1 MEISAPGAQST
12 SSINGTKPKLHEIVD
27 NRKKIHIY
35 FCSTGTTA
43 LKLAEKLRQRV
54 LKVPIYHLA
63 KFDSLNSIDV
73 QAIKPDEVVLIVAS
87 TTGNGTLP
95 PNGRTFENKWPD
107 LRKRC
112 HTDPCRWS
120 YSIFGVGDS
129 GYGSTYNAASIALNA
144 LFSDLGSKPVAGG
157 LTMGDVIMETLP
169 MTAFNQWWDRVQ
181 AGLDGALVIEESL
194 DDCFYDQGHMIRDFQ
209 EAVVLAKDPPLDKI
223 LSLQLDLQ
231 GTSYEVMDHLR
242 LLPANSQSKV
252 KRALRALGVRD
263 AQQVMPFHDL
273 VNPPT
278 LHQFLTDFID
288 LEGHFKTCRW
298 LQPATPDESI
308 RKAPLVEVLERYSAR
323 GIFSGNQNK
332 DHETVVMEVC
342 QDMPLLR
349 PRTFSVASAP
359 GFLGNHIVELLIRFH
374 AQGRLSDVFLSD
386 LHPGDRVKFCV
397 MPSAPSLDI
406 IRLENRPLI
415 AIATGS
421 GFAPIRGLLQDRFIS
436 INAGRRL
443 SRVEHDLSF
452 ATAQPEQG
460 LFHSSP
466 LSVFTGY
473 KMQDRD
479 IFEETLITGPC
490 GGLVDELVMVPSNP
504 EKKRVQDVL
513 EGNAWVRA
521 NLPEAVVYV
530 CGSESMVKST
540 AGILSRM
547 FGGDVHDVLGSR
559 YVEEVF

>member
-1 MEISAPGAQST
+1 MPIAQST
-12 SSINGTKPKLHEIVD
+12 SLTNETKPKLQEILD
-27 NRKKIHIY
+27 KRKKIHIY

-54 LKVPIYHLA
+54 LKEPKYHLA
-63 KFDSLNSIDV
+63 KFDSLNTIDIEAV
-73 QAIKPDEVVLIVAS
+73 KPDEVVLMVAS

-95 PNGRTFENKWPD
+95 ANGRTFENKWPE

-112 HTDPCRWS
+112 YTDPSRSS

-129 GYGSTYNAASIALNA
+129 GYGSTYNAASIALES

-169 MTAFNQWWDRVQ
+169 MTAFNRWWDRVQ
-181 AGLDGALVIEESL
+181 AELDGALVIQESL
-194 DDCFYDQGHMIRDFQ
+194 EDCFYDQGQMIRDFQ
-209 EAVVLAKDPPLDKI
+209 EAIVVAKDPPLDKI

-231 GTSYEVMDHLR
+231 GTSYKVMDHLR

-252 KRALRALGVRD
+252 KRALMALGVTD
-263 AQQVMPFHDL
+263 GQQVMPFHDFE
-273 VNPPT
+273 NPPT
-278 LHQFLTDFID
+278 FDQFLTDFVD
-288 LEGHFKTCRW
+288 LEGQFKTYKW

-308 RKAPLVEVLERYSAR
+308 RKAPLVEVLELHSAR
-323 GIFSGNQNK
+323 GIFGGAQN
-332 DHETVVMEVC
+332 EEQRRIAMEVC
-342 QDMPLLR
+342 LDMPLLR

-374 AQGRLSDVFLSD
+374 AQGRLSDIFLSD
-386 LHPGDRVKFCV
+386 LHPGDKVKFCV
-397 MPSAPSLDI
+397 MPSAPSIDV

-421 GFAPIRGLLQDRFIS
+421 GFAPIRGLLQRRFIS

-452 ATAQPEQG
+452 ATAQPELG

-466 LSVFTGY
+466 LSLFTGY
-473 KMQDRD
+473 KMEDRD
-479 IFEETLITGPC
+479 IFEETLVTGRC
-490 GGLVDELVMVPSNP
+490 GTLVDELVMVPSNP

-513 EGNAWVRA
+513 EGNAWVQA
-521 NLPEAVVYV
+521 NLPEAAVYV
-530 CGSESMVKST
+530 CGAESMVKST
-540 AGILSRM
+540 AGVLSRM
-547 FGGDVHDVLGSR
+547 LGADVQNVLGSR